1 MPRKIQDVTKDYLV
15 NVPLPVHGNTY
26 TVISHQ
32 SIIDYAYAELAN
44 HGFGIVKEEYRC
56 TQDGQIAQGIYRLH
70 HQSDPELAL
79 MFAWT
84 NSYNKQIKFKCAT
97 GAYVDANSTVMLG
110 GEVGSYTRKHTGTAD
125 ADTIASMQAQ
135 ITNAQMYYNML
146 AQDKDIMKGI
156 PLTKKKQAELLGVLF
171 ADHEVLTTE
180 QASIIRQQMTK
191 PTYFYNGGKDT
202 LWAFYNH
209 VTVAFQN
216 SHPRT
221 WMEDQR
227 ILHWFISNEFDLS
240 APVQLVS
247 APPQSLSAPVD
258 PLLSN
263 YGQPENQTN
272 LLVQIAEETGDD
284 SLLKAQYPVTPDDSI
299 PDMLVQT
306 EELTKEE
313 VVETYSDVLTEVQL
327 EAVKEETA
335 EEHEDHSKAMHEIAE
350 RMKEGDPKTYNALAK
365 AQRDFE
371 NQLVFGKTEILDIPE
386 GTEIVEKEVE
396 FVEAVIDELEADPN
410 VKRFS
415 AYDEDGNLIYN
426 SGIDPIVI
434 PTPSDEPDPFIEEF
448 IKGFGEPD
456 TVHYTDPVGNT
467 FEAPVVEDKEP
478 EVAPHRVKFAIDEV
492 EEVVPTLEP
501 SPEDYALVEKEDSVV
516 DDAGFD
522 FDLELNEEKQ
532 VDDDN
537 DFDFFI

>member
-97 GAYVDANSTVMLG
+97 GAYVDANGTVMLG

-240 APVQLVS
+240 TPVTLVNI
-247 APPQSLSAPVD
+247 PPLDLTTPVD
-258 PLLSN
+258 PLLNN

-272 LLVQIAEETGDD
+272 LLVQIAEIEESQET
-284 SLLKAQYPVTPDDSI
+284 
-299 PDMLVQT
+299 
-306 EELTKEE
+306 
-313 VVETYSDVLTEVQL
+313 VV
-327 EAVKEETA
+327 
-335 EEHEDHSKAMHEIAE
+335 
-350 RMKEGDPKTYNALAK
+350 
-365 AQRDFE
+365 
-371 NQLVFGKTEILDIPE
+371 LDIPE
-386 GTEIVEKEVE
+386 GTEIVEKEVLMSAE
-396 FVEAVIDELEADPN
+396 VVVMDLSDPESTPEPLQDYVERTAVEEVDHVIVEDEIWTT
-410 VKRFS
+410 
-415 AYDEDGNLIYN
+415 DEEPQKIATIL
-426 SGIDPIVI
+426 
-434 PTPSDEPDPFIEEF
+434 DEV
-448 IKGFGEPD
+448 
-456 TVHYTDPVGNT
+456 VHYTDPAGNT

-532 VDDDN
+532 VDDDD